1 MFFQW
6 FNSAPAVA
14 FGKELAGFLLGQLQ
28 SSAGRRDSKFQARA
42 EKVLLQADRRVR
54 DFKGARSLNF
64 WQRSKLSNSFLWT
77 LKDGGCP
84 DDYAAELTRW
94 LTVRL

>member
-1 MFFQW
+1 MFQW

-28 SSAGRRDSKFQARA
+28 SSLAKRDAKFQGRA

-54 DFKGARSLNF
+54 DFKAGRSLNV
-64 WQRSKLSNSFLWT
+64 WQRSKLANSFLWT

-84 DDYAAELTRW
+84 EDYAAELTRW